1 MMRLIG
7 CIVFFLGITVD
18 GLESAA
24 PQSAHPAACSSG
36 ACADAANDTEVPSIG
51 AINEVCRTSCD
62 EFEDICAE
70 MEESCYD
77 YRLNK
82 NMEPIVV

>member
-1 MMRLIG
+1 MFVDEVLQ
-7 CIVFFLGITVD
+7 VD

-62 EFEDICAE
+62 E
-70 MEESCYD
+70 
-77 YRLNK
+77 
-82 NMEPIVV
+82 V